1 VDVATTVLILHVGL
15 AAVWD
20 LAQRRIPNW
29 LVVSGL
35 LLGFAFQA
43 QSSGFAGLGS
53 SVLGAAV
60 ALVTLIGP
68 FALRWMGGGDVKI
81 SMVCGAFLG
90 WSGALHVILV
100 GTVAHG
106 VLGIG
111 VLGSRMVKRSMGRET
126 DSPAKLPHALGFA
139 VSTVLYTAGIGRL
152 F

>member
-29 LVVSGL
+29 LVASGL

-43 QSSGFAGLGS
+43 QSSGFVGLGLS
-53 SVLGAAV
+53 FLGAAA
-60 ALVTLIGP
+60 ALAALIGP
-68 FALRWMGGGDVKI
+68 FAMRWMGGGDVKI
-81 SMVCGAFLG
+81 AMVCGAFLG
-90 WSGALHVILV
+90 WSGGLHVILV
-100 GTVAHG
+100 GTVVHG
-106 VLGIG
+106 LLGIG
-111 VLGSRMVKRSMGRET
+111 VLFSRMVKRSMGHDT
-126 DSPAKLPHALGFA
+126 GSPAKLPHALGFA